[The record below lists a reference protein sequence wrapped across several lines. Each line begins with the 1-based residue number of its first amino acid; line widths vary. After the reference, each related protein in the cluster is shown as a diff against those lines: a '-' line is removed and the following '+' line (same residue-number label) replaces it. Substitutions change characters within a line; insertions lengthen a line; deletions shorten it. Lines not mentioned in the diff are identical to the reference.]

1 MPLGAESEP
10 LRVLHLARSYPN
22 SVIDTLGTWTAWLT
36 RELGKRCEVRVISPV
51 PWCPPLPRLRRLHQY
66 TRFRDVLR
74 EEVRDGIRVYHPR
87 FLIGPGQTLPC
98 IEHTTYERAVRELV
112 DGLRAEFPF
121 DLVHAHFIYADGVV
135 ASRLAQRYRVPFV
148 VTDQAPWI
156 PWLEKGCI
164 RSEALPAARGA
175 ARLACVSG
183 FLRDT
188 MRHYLGEG
196 LRVDVIPNGV
206 DGDVF
211 TPEASSAGRCP
222 DQIAYVGLIN
232 FNKGID
238 VLLHAMRRVAAQNE
252 QARLVLVGGSYY
264 RNTRLQEEQLK
275 KLSRELGLDGR
286 VEFAG
291 RKSPEE
297 VARFMRE
304 SAVLVLPSQAETF
317 GAVLVEALASGTPVV
332 ATASG
337 GPQEIVTDDV
347 GRLVPIDDA
356 EALADALL
364 DVLANRV
371 RYEPERLRAHALDR
385 YSWSAI
391 ANQYLTMYREVL
403 VSHGTM

>member
-1 MPLGAESEP
+1 
-10 LRVLHLARSYPN
+10 
-22 SVIDTLGTWTAWLT
+22 
-36 RELGKRCEVRVISPV
+36 
-51 PWCPPLPRLRRLHQY
+51 
-66 TRFRDVLR
+66 
-74 EEVRDGIRVYHPR
+74 
-87 FLIGPGQTLPC
+87 
-98 IEHTTYERAVRELV
+98 
-112 DGLRAEFPF
+112 
-121 DLVHAHFIYADGVV
+121 
-135 ASRLAQRYRVPFV
+135 
-148 VTDQAPWI
+148 
-156 PWLEKGCI
+156 
-164 RSEALPAARGA
+164 
-175 ARLACVSG
+175 
-183 FLRDT
+183 
-188 MRHYLGEG
+188 MRHYLGDG
-196 LRVDVIPNGV
+196 PRVDVIPNGV

-211 TPEASSAGRCP
+211 TPEASSAGRYP

-238 VLLHAMRRVAAQNE
+238 VLLHAMRHVAAQNE
-252 QARLVLVGGSYY
+252 RARLVLVGGSYY

-275 KLSRELGLDGR
+275 AMSRELGLDGR

-317 GAVLVEALASGTPVV
+317 GAVLFEALASGTPVV

-364 DVLANRV
+364 DVLAHRD
-371 RYEPERLRAHALDR
+371 RFEPERLRAHALDR

-391 ANQYLTMYREVL
+391 ADQYMTMYREVL
-403 VSHGTM
+403 VSRATT